1 MNHLDERKQT
11 LKQLEATDYDVLV
24 LGGGASGSGTALDAA
39 LRGYKVALLE
49 KQDFSSG
56 TSSRSTKLIHGGV
69 RYLAQFHFKLI
80 YEALS
85 ERKRLLQNAPHLV
98 KPLQFVLPTYVW
110 WEKPFFS
117 IGLTMYDL
125 LAGKSIVPGHER
137 ISKDTALDYFASL
150 KKKNL
155 KGGIAYY
162 DAQFN
167 DARLNVTAVRA
178 AKENGADILSRM
190 EVVSFLKDSKGKII
204 GATAKDLITKKKIN
218 IKAKVVANTT
228 GVWIDSLRK
237 LDDPKA
243 EPVLAPSQGIHLV
256 FDKEKLPCRTAMII
270 PKTPDGRVVFV
281 IPWEG
286 KVLLG
291 TTDTAI
297 QKIDEEPLP
306 LATEVEFLLK
316 TGNEYLDT
324 KLTKNDIESVFSGL
338 RPLISTGGKKDTKS
352 ISREE
357 AILVSDSGLVT
368 MSGGKWSTFRKMAE
382 DLTDK
387 LISVGKLSSKMK
399 CVTASFAFPGA
410 DGYSKHLVAKIQT
423 MYDLS
428 YETAVRLVDA
438 YGGEVS
444 FILGKKPKELRKGSG
459 YFLEEIKHFVKKE
472 FALSVSDV
480 LSRRLRVVFLDLK
493 LAESLAVPVANALA
507 KELGW
512 KETEKKASLNEL
524 LGHIKDLKKTIA

>member
-11 LKQLEATDYDVLV
+11 LKQLESTQYDILI
-24 LGGGASGSGTALDAA
+24 LGGGATGSGTALDAS

-49 KQDFSSG
+49 KADFSQG

-85 ERKRLLQNAPHLV
+85 ERKRLLINAPHLV

-110 WEKPFFS
+110 WEKPFYS

-137 ISKDTALDYFASL
+137 ISKATALDYFASL
-150 KKKNL
+150 KKQKL
-155 KGGIAYY
+155 KGGISYY

-167 DARLNVTAVRA
+167 DARLNVTTVRA
-178 AKENGADILSRM
+178 AKENGAD
-190 EVVSFLKDSKGKII
+190 VVSRIEVTNFLKDANGKII
-204 GATAKDLITKKKIN
+204 GVTAKDAITKKVVS

-243 EPVLAPSQGIHLV
+243 ENVLAPSQGIHLV

-270 PKTPDGRVVFV
+270 PKTADGRVVFV

-291 TTDTAI
+291 TTDTPI
-297 QKIDEEPLP
+297 QKIDDEPLP
-306 LATEVEFLLK
+306 LQSEVEFLLK

-324 KLTKNDIESVFSGL
+324 KLTKADIESVFSGL
-338 RPLISTGGKKDTKS
+338 RPLISTGDKKDTKS

-387 LISVGKLSSKMK
+387 LISVGNLTSKMK
-399 CVTASFAFPGA
+399 CFTASFAFPGA

-423 MYDLS
+423 MYDLP
-428 YETAVRLVDA
+428 YETAVRLSDA
-438 YGGEVS
+438 YGGEVPL
-444 FILGKKPKELRKGSG
+444 ILGKKPKEIKKGSG
-459 YFLEEIKHFVKKE
+459 YFAEEIKHFVKKE
-472 FALSVSDV
+472 FALSLSDV
-480 LSRRLRVVFLDLK
+480 MARRWRILFLDLN
-493 LAESLAVPVANALA
+493 LAEALAMQTNNILA

-512 KETEKKASLNEL
+512 KETEKKSSLNEL
-524 LGHIKDLKKTIA
+524 LKHIKDLKKTIA

>member
-1 MNHLDERKQT
+1 MTQKDERKQIQ
-11 LKQLEATDYDVLV
+11 KKLESTTYDILI
-24 LGGGASGSGTALDAA
+24 LGGGATGAGTALDAS

-85 ERKRLLQNAPHLV
+85 ERKRLLLNAPHLV
-98 KPLQFVLPTYVW
+98 KPLQFVLPTYKW

-125 LAGKSIVPGHER
+125 LAGRSLVPGHER
-137 ISKDTALDYFASL
+137 ISKSVALDYFASL
-150 KKKNL
+150 KSKDL

-167 DARLNVTAVRA
+167 DSRLNVSCVRS
-178 AKENGADILSRM
+178 AKENGADVVSRI
-190 EVVSFLKDSKGKII
+190 EVISFLKENNKITGVI
-204 GATAKDLITKKKIN
+204 AKDLITKKQFQ
-218 IKAKVVANTT
+218 IKARVVANTT
-228 GVWIDSLRK
+228 GVWIDQIRL
-237 LDDPKA
+237 LDDPNTYS
-243 EPVLAPSQGIHLV
+243 VLSPSQGIHLV
-256 FDKEKLPCRTAMII
+256 FDKKKLPCRTAMII
-270 PKTPDGRVVFV
+270 PKTKDGRVVFV

-297 QKIDEEPLP
+297 QKISEEPLP
-306 LATEVEFLLK
+306 LKDEVEFLLQ
-316 TGNEYLDT
+316 TGNENLDVT
-324 KLTKNDIESVFSGL
+324 LTKEDVESVFSGL
-338 RPLISTGGKKDTKS
+338 RPLISPSGNKDTKS

-357 AILVSDSGLVT
+357 AILVSDSKLVT

-387 LISVGKLSSKMK
+387 LIEVGNLTPKKN
-399 CVTASFAFPGA
+399 CETATFAYPGA
-410 DGYSKHLVAKIQT
+410 DGYSQHLPSKLQTLYNISFEVASR
-423 MYDLS
+423 LS
-428 YETAVRLVDA
+428 DS
-438 YGGEVS
+438 YGGEAPN
-444 FILGKKPKELRKGSG
+444 ILGKSPKEIKKGSG
-459 YFLEEIKHFVKKE
+459 YFVEEIKHFVKKE
-472 FALSVSDV
+472 FAMSATDV
-480 LSRRLRVVFLDLK
+480 LARRWRILFLNLN
-493 LAESLAVPVANALA
+493 LAESLITPVNNALA

-512 KETEKKASLNEL
+512 NAQEKTASAKEIQNLIKSLR
-524 LGHIKDLKKTIA
+524 GTIS